1 MRCGG
6 GGGACEC
13 VGKCGCVKDCV
24 WEGFAPEC
32 TCLCLR
38 LHVCV
43 CVLAWVAEHA
53 ATSSCIHL
61 GGGCQELQD
70 LKVLRDP
77 RALSIP
83 PRARVFSI
91 GADVCGGARV
101 SRGRWKRQR

>member
-1 MRCGG
+1 M
-6 GGGACEC
+6 
-13 VGKCGCVKDCV
+13 
-24 WEGFAPEC
+24 
-32 TCLCLR
+32 
-38 LHVCV
+38 
-43 CVLAWVAEHA
+43 
-53 ATSSCIHL
+53 
-61 GGGCQELQD
+61 QD